1 MAINMDTR
9 IFINEKLQKDYLLG
23 VDFAKVFSSFS
34 KPVIIKDM
42 RSDIIY
48 INEQAKNLKLSTNDD
63 ICMSFDED
71 LPDEIKEINKNGLIS
86 INKVIN
92 TASPYNA
99 SKKKYFQIE
108 TITLFNNFGLF
119 YGTLF
124 IFFDKTEFAE
134 NIIKFS
140 SCNSYKIYDESTGFL
155 LKNQFDEI
163 AGKEAERCKRYGS
176 TFSVVYFSFENLA
189 LIGQSYGQ
197 EKLNKLIK
205 YYGMFLNQKF
215 RKTDYLF
222 RFNFNDFFGI
232 LTHTPLDVA
241 VIKFEKI
248 KMSISEAVKFN
259 GNGSLQPT
267 LYYGISEFDI
277 KRHFKNWGLLID
289 EARLEFEKNKTFY
302 FRKF

>member
-1 MAINMDTR
+1 MAINMDTK
-9 IFINEKLQKDYLLG
+9 IFGNEKLQNDYLLG

-34 KPVIIKDM
+34 KSVIIKDM
-42 RSDIIY
+42 KGDIIY
-48 INEQAKNLKLSTNDD
+48 LNEQAKNLRLSTNDD
-63 ICMSFDED
+63 ICISFDED
-71 LPDEIKEINKNGLIS
+71 LPDEIKEINKNGLTS

-92 TASPYNA
+92 ITSPHSASQ
-99 SKKKYFQIE
+99 KKYFQIE

-140 SCNSYKIYDESTGFL
+140 SCNSYKIYDELTGFL
-155 LKNQFDEI
+155 LKSQFDEI
-163 AGKEAERCKRYGS
+163 AEKEAERCKRYS
-176 TFSVVYFSFENLA
+176 TTFSVTYFSFENLA
-189 LIGQSYGQ
+189 LIGQAYGQ

-222 RFNFNDFFGI
+222 RFDFNDFFAI
-232 LTHTPLDVA
+232 LTHTHFDVA
-241 VIKFEKI
+241 VVKFEKI
-248 KMSISEAVKFN
+248 KKSISEAVKFN
-259 GNGSLQPT
+259 GSLQPM

-277 KRHFKNWGLLID
+277 KRHFKNWNLLID
-289 EARLEFEKNKTFY
+289 ESRLEFKKNKTFN

>member
-1 MAINMDTR
+1 MDIK
-9 IFINEKLQKDYLLG
+9 IFGNEKLQNDYLLG
-23 VDFAKVFSSFS
+23 IDFAKVFSSFS

-42 RSDIIY
+42 KGDIIY
-48 INEQAKNLKLSTNDD
+48 LNERANNLRLSTNDD
-63 ICMSFDED
+63 ICISFDED

-92 TASPYNA
+92 TTSSHSASQ
-99 SKKKYFQIE
+99 KKFFQIE

-124 IFFDKTEFAE
+124 IFFDKTETAK

-140 SCNSYKIYDESTGFL
+140 SCNSYKIYDELTGFL
-155 LKNQFDEI
+155 LKSQFDEI
-163 AGKEAERCKRYGS
+163 AEKEAERCKRYGV
-176 TFSVVYFSFENLA
+176 TFSVAYFSFENLA
-189 LIGQSYGQ
+189 LIGQAYGQ

-215 RKTDYLF
+215 RKTDCLF
-222 RFNFNDFFGI
+222 RFDFNDFFAI
-232 LTHTPLDVA
+232 LTHTSLDVA
-241 VIKFEKI
+241 VVKFEKI
-248 KMSISEAVKFN
+248 KKSISEAVKFN
-259 GNGSLQPT
+259 GNGSLQPV

-277 KRHFKNWGLLID
+277 KRHFKNWNLLID
-289 EARLEFEKNKTFY
+289 EARLEFKKNKTFS

>member
-1 MAINMDTR
+1 MDTK
-9 IFINEKLQKDYLLG
+9 IFENEKLQNNYLLG
-23 VDFAKVFSSFS
+23 VDFVKIFSSFS
-34 KPVIIKDM
+34 KPVIIKDI

-48 INEQAKNLKLSTNDD
+48 MNEKAKNLKLSTNED
-63 ICMSFDED
+63 ICISFDED
-71 LPDEIKEINKNGLIS
+71 IPDEIKEINKNGLIS

-92 TASPYNA
+92 TTSPH
-99 SKKKYFQIE
+99 SVSQKKYFQIE

-119 YGTLF
+119 YGTLLL
-124 IFFDKTEFAE
+124 FFDKTESAK

-155 LKNQFDEI
+155 LKSQFDEI
-163 AGKEAERCKRYGS
+163 AEKEAERCKRYGA
-176 TFSVVYFSFENLA
+176 TFSVACFSFENLA
-189 LIGQSYGQ
+189 LIGQAYGQ

-222 RFNFNDFFGI
+222 RYDFNDFFVI
-232 LTHTPLDVA
+232 LTHTHLDVA
-241 VIKFEKI
+241 VVKFEKI
-248 KMSISEAVKFN
+248 KKSISEAVKF
-259 GNGSLQPT
+259 NGSLQPT

-277 KRHFKNWGLLID
+277 KRHFKNWNLLID
-289 EARLEFEKNKTFY
+289 EARLEFEKNKTFQ